1 MLTTAPMVAVTF
13 ERGCYR
19 TFRNGAPYEMEAR
32 PATGLH
38 GELPDGRALDVPGGA
53 LTVEVTLIG
62 ILLMGRLPLV
72 EVGHHQPQHAA
83 LSAGAR
89 SAEACEAGQRGR
101 PPPAP
106 FMHHAAGAQVGEQA
120 ARHDGSHG
128 GVKASIVGLVEELAQ
143 LRLGDDPFV
152 ASYMGPM
159 ATTTRSPTRRYR
171 HGRPGA
177 IDWWTSFPLRAAG
190 SRRPGSRRSRPAR
203 GHPWR
208 PGGAARPAGAS
219 QPAGGLGQRLHT
231 LIPLGTAR
239 WKKLYCQCGAVERE
253 NGQRQNEW
261 ALLPLRVRRLNT
273 PAALAPLKEQRPWVA
288 SGDRPG
294 GPLLA
299 GDPAS

>member
-1 MLTTAPMVAVTF
+1 MVAVTF

-190 SRRPGSRRSRPAR
+190 SRRPDLDGRVLLAATR
-203 GHPWR
+203 GGQVALPDQR
-208 PGGAARPAGAS
+208 VLPS
-219 QPAGGLGQRLHT
+219 QP
-231 LIPLGTAR
+231 
-239 WKKLYCQCGAVERE
+239 VV
-253 NGQRQNEW
+253 W
-261 ALLPLRVRRLNT
+261 ASACT
-273 PAALAPLKEQRPWVA
+273 P
-288 SGDRPG
+288 
-294 GPLLA
+294 
-299 GDPAS
+299 